1 MVGRF
6 SPIRPKLGIKGS
18 LKRRRKGDNERDER
32 NRIREVQSMEA
43 LEDDVLDLS
52 HIRASNR

>member
-18 LKRRRKGDNERDER
+18 LKRRRKGNNDSDER

-43 LEDDVLDLS
+43 LEDDVLNLS
-52 HIRASNR
+52 HIRASSR

>member
-18 LKRRRKGDNERDER
+18 LKRRRKGDNVSDER

-43 LEDDVLDLS
+43 LEDDVLNLS

>member
-18 LKRRRKGDNERDER
+18 LKRRRKGDNESDER

-43 LEDDVLDLS
+43 LEDDVLNLS
-52 HIRASNR
+52 RIRASNR

>member
-6 SPIRPKLGIKGS
+6 SPIRPKLSIKGS
-18 LKRRRKGDNERDER
+18 LKRRRKGDNESDER

-43 LEDDVLDLS
+43 LEDDVLNLS

>member
-43 LEDDVLDLS
+43 LEDDVLNLS

>member
-18 LKRRRKGDNERDER
+18 LKRRRKGDNDIDER

-43 LEDDVLDLS
+43 LEDDVLNLS

>member
-18 LKRRRKGDNERDER
+18 LKRRRKGGNESDER

-43 LEDDVLDLS
+43 LEDDVLNLS

>member
-18 LKRRRKGDNERDER
+18 LKRRRKGDNESDER

-43 LEDDVLDLS
+43 LEDDVLNLS
-52 HIRASNR
+52 HIRASYR